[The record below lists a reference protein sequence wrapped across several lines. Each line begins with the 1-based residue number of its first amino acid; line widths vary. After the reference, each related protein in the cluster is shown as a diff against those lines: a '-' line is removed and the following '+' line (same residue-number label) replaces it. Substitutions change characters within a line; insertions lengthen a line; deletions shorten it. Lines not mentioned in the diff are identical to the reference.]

1 MRFSRFIIAAS
12 LLVVH
17 SGFAKAQEGATERG
31 RVLFQRQ
38 CGACHQFAQPRNGI
52 GPTLQGAIGRAA
64 GTVEGFNYSPA
75 LKASGII
82 WTPETLNSYL
92 AGPTAMVRGT
102 RMTQRV
108 ADEQQ
113 RRDIIEFLAAR

>member
-1 MRFSRFIIAAS
+1 VRFSQFILAAS

-38 CGACHQFAQPRNGI
+38 CSACHQVAQPRNGI
-52 GPTLQGAIGRAA
+52 GPTLQGTIGRAA

-75 LKASGII
+75 LKASGIT

-92 AGPTAMVRGT
+92 TGPTAMVRGT